1 MIFIAKVKLNALYKA
16 IYLSRSIRPNKYPKT
31 ECQIWCKARPSPSL
45 SFLLLRGKFK
55 QVYATWHCTL
65 FVFQRD
71 DPQQNGVKLL
81 TPVSDLVF
89 NALSDGTI
97 HFALYGSSLNH
108 NLIGWNN
115 SNSQSESFVL
125 VVLKAAMERKKKG
138 TIWKSN
144 ENWVRNWCQKWHTIL
159 FTATNRENKQCHKRL
174 SPLLTTFGQ

>member
-1 MIFIAKVKLNALYKA
+1 MCYLLSLKCRTKVLDH
-16 IYLSRSIRPNKYPKT
+16 S
-31 ECQIWCKARPSPSL
+31 SL
-45 SFLLLRGKFK
+45 VF
-55 QVYATWHCTL
+55 
-65 FVFQRD
+65 FQRD
-71 DPQQNGVKLL
+71 DPKQNGVKLL

-89 NALSDGTI
+89 NALSDSTI
-97 HFALYGSSLNH
+97 HFALYGSSLNQ

-159 FTATNRENKQCHKRL
+159 FTATNRENKQWWVFL
-174 SPLLTTFGQ
+174 ILDALFTLIGIDLLFCTRFTSHPRPTSFVVVAKNYAKSRRNL